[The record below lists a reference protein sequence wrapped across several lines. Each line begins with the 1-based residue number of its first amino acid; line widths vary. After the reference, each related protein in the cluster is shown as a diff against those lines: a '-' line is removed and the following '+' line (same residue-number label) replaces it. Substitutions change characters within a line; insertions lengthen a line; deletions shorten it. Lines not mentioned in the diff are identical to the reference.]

1 MKKFLLSFLISLFLF
16 PAIKAQLTN
25 YDKETALRL
34 VDANKEAIGLSAADV
49 SNVIVSSTYRSS
61 GTAMT
66 LVYLQQTYLGI
77 PIYNKMLV
85 LAFMDGKVVSNT
97 GKLMNNLESIAPSAN
112 PSVTEEAAVR
122 IAFKEEKL
130 PRPVITASK
139 KMADGR
145 RTNFGQL
152 AGTYDDVTSELLWFP
167 IEKANEVQLRLAW
180 QVVLAPK
187 GTDNMWQIT
196 IDAATGAVLDK
207 TNMVIFEDFDQH
219 RTRTGKKISTSP
231 QYLPSG
237 PVIGSYQNLNDGYF
251 RLQYRPSIVSTVN
264 YKVIAYPTEA
274 PSFAPASVQTN
285 PWALAPG
292 NATSL
297 GWHSNGTTDF
307 TISRGNNVWATEDT
321 LGTNTNNGRPAFS
334 STTPDP
340 LNFVTTP
347 NYGVEPSR
355 DSTMQQFCITN
366 LFYWNNVIHDMAYQ
380 YGFDEPA
387 GNFQENNQGRGGLG
401 NDHVMALAQ
410 SGAAGHIGNNANFST
425 PVDGQRGRMRMYLFS
440 AVNTTSMVVNS
451 PGTIAGSYTAV
462 EGAVSP
468 NNLLPNVGPV
478 TGQVI
483 YYNDDA
489 AGNTHYACNPPAN
502 SISGKVA
509 LIDRGFGGAVC
520 TATVPFVTKI
530 KNAQNAG
537 AIAVIMVNNV
547 AGAPITMGATTPDP
561 TITIPAVMISQSDGA
576 IIAAQLANNVNVTLS
591 GTAGQVLDG
600 DLDAGIV
607 CHEFTH
613 GISNR
618 LTGGPANSSC
628 LNNAEEGGEGW
639 SDYFALMMT
648 TNWVFASVNSGVNL
662 RPVGT
667 YVIGQSPT
675 GSGIRNYPY
684 TTNITANPLTYQ
696 HMGLGNVAPWV
707 LFPSSG
713 PTAGN
718 EVHNIGE
725 IWCLALWEM
734 TWGIIQQQNNINPN
748 LYDFSLANQGG
759 NTIALKLVMEG
770 MKLQP
775 CLPGFLDSRNAIL
788 TADKNLYG
796 GAHQCAIWT
805 AFAKRGMGYSALQG
819 SSNNTADQT
828 AAFDLPPAPTITT
841 QPADIT
847 VAVGANAVFTVAATA
862 PVNGAFITYKW
873 QVSTNGGATWADII
887 PFVTTPT
894 LTLTAVTAGM
904 NGNKYRCILQQG
916 CATTTSNI
924 ATLTVNVPAGFTFNS
939 PAPVVSNCPAPASM
953 TSTNLTATYFGG
965 HTANIN
971 LTASGNPGGTT
982 VTFSTNPLTT
992 VNNSTT
998 VTLNNTNTLAP
1009 GSYVITITGTSAPA
1023 TPQTR
1028 DITFTI
1034 NPGTGPAITGQPANQ
1049 TLCAGGNTSF
1059 SITSAAATSFQWQVS
1074 TDGGATFNNVT
1085 NGGVYSGATTATL
1098 SLTGVTGTMN
1108 GYRYRCIAT
1117 SICGNTTS
1125 NAAILTVDTA
1135 PSITSQPANPSGCT
1149 GGNATVSVVA
1159 AGTSLTYQW
1168 QLSTDG
1174 GTTFNNIAG
1183 ATTASYTIT
1192 GLTLAMNGYK
1202 YQCII
1207 SGICP
1212 VSPITTTVATLS
1224 VVTALN
1230 ISGQPAD
1237 VTVCVGNPASFT
1249 VTATGAS
1256 GYQWQISVDGGVT
1269 WSDIGGA
1276 TGTAYNIAS
1285 VTAGMNGNKF
1295 RCNIS
1300 SPCGNA
1306 TTTVATLTV
1315 NTLPT
1320 ITAQPANATLCVGSN
1335 NTFSVTATG
1344 TGITYQW
1351 QLSVTGCGGPWSNI
1365 VGANSPTYTITNI
1378 TAGQNN
1384 NAYQCIITGVCSP
1397 SATSNC
1403 ALLTVVTSVNV
1414 TTQPNNQTVCEGSS
1428 ASFTVAGSGTGI
1440 IYQWQVSTDGGA
1452 TWNNI
1457 AGATLAT
1464 YTIPAATIA
1473 MSGNRYRCQLSNAT
1487 CTTPG
1492 ISNAAILT
1500 VNSLPA
1506 VSTQPQSVSL
1516 CIGGSNTFSLV
1527 ASGTAITYQWQL
1539 STDGGA
1545 TWNNI
1550 AGATTFSYSVS
1561 VVTASMNGYRYRC
1574 IVSGTCTP
1582 PATSAVA
1589 LLTVNTPVAITAHP
1603 ASVNVCATG
1612 TVSFSVTA
1620 TGTSPGYQ
1628 WQESTNGGSSW
1639 TNIANGGVYSGAT
1652 SSTLTLTAVTAAM
1665 NGNLYRC
1672 IVAGAAPCGSLNSNN
1687 ATLNVTPQ
1695 PVITA
1700 SPYTSLLPGQTT
1712 TLSVNVAPAPGL
1724 TFVWSL
1730 NGTVIPGATG
1740 NSVTATINQLGNY
1753 QVVVTNSSGSCQSS
1767 IVNITHA
1774 VSSRLFI
1781 FPSPND
1787 GQFNV
1792 TYYNNGGA
1800 STQRRIIIVNAD
1812 GQLAYDK
1819 VFNISGPYTL
1829 LNIDM
1834 QRAATGIYVVEVFD
1848 NSGKKL
1854 AEGKVHIR

>member
-1 MKKFLLSFLISLFLF
+1 MKKFLLSFLISLLF
-16 PAIKAQLTN
+16 FPTIDAQVTDF
-25 YDKETALRL
+25 DKVTALKL
-34 VDANKEAIGLSAADV
+34 VDANKEAIGLSAADL

-61 GTAMT
+61 GTPMT
-66 LVYLQQTYLGI
+66 MVYLQQTHLGI
-77 PIYNKMLV
+77 PVYNKMLV
-85 LAFMDGKVVSNT
+85 LAFTDGKVVSNA
-97 GKLMNNLESIAPSAN
+97 GKLMTNLESIAPSAN
-112 PSVTEEAAVR
+112 PSVTEVAAVR

-130 PRPVITASK
+130 SPPVIVGSR
-139 KMADGR
+139 KMSDGR

-167 IEKANEVQLRLAW
+167 IEKNNQVQLKLAW

-187 GTDNMWQIT
+187 GTDDMWQIS
-196 IDAATGAVLDK
+196 IDAATGNILDK
-207 TNMVIFEDFDQH
+207 VNMVIFEDFDQH
-219 RTRTGKKISTSP
+219 RIRAGGKFSTSTQNIP
-231 QYLPSG
+231 IG
-237 PVIGSYQNLNDGYF
+237 PVNGSYKSANNGYDQ
-251 RLQYRPSIVSTVN
+251 LQYRPSLVSIVN
-264 YKVIAYPTEA
+264 YNVIPYPVEA
-274 PSFAPASVQTN
+274 PSYGPAAIRTN

-297 GWHSNGTTDF
+297 GWHSNGTTDY

-340 LNFVTTP
+340 LNFVAIP
-347 NYGVEPSR
+347 NYNVEPSH

-366 LFYWNNVIHDMAYQ
+366 LFYWNNTIHDMAYQ
-380 YGFDEPA
+380 YGFDEPS

-425 PVDGQRGRMRMYLFS
+425 PVDGGRGRMRMYLFS

-451 PGTIAGSYTAV
+451 PGTIAGSYVAV

-489 AGNTHYACNPPAN
+489 AGNTHFACNPPAN
-502 SISGKVA
+502 SITGKIA
-509 LIDRGFGGAVC
+509 MIDRGFGGAVC

-576 IIAAQLANNVNVTLS
+576 IIAAQLGNNVNVTLS

-600 DLDAGIV
+600 DLDAGII

-667 YVIGQSPT
+667 YVIGQTPT

-684 TTNITANPLTYQ
+684 TTNITANPLTYA
-696 HMGLGNVAPWV
+696 HMGLGAVPPWI
-707 LFPSSG
+707 FSNGS
-713 PTAGN
+713 

-725 IWCLALWEM
+725 IWCVALWEM

-759 NTIALKLVMEG
+759 NTIALKIVMEG
-770 MKLQP
+770 MRLQP
-775 CLPGFLDSRNAIL
+775 CLPGFLDARNAIL

-796 GAHQCAIWT
+796 GVHQCAIWT
-805 AFAKRGMGYSALQG
+805 AFAKRGMGYSAIQG

-841 QPADIT
+841 QPTDVT
-847 VAVGANAVFTVAATA
+847 VLAGANAVFTVAATA

-873 QVSTNGGATWADII
+873 QVSTNGGATWNDII

-894 LTLTAVTAGM
+894 LTLTAVTVGM
-904 NGNKYRCILQQG
+904 NGYKYRCILQQG
-916 CATTTSNI
+916 CATTTSNV

-939 PAPVVSNCPAPASM
+939 PAPVISSCPAPASM

-1009 GSYVITITGTSAPA
+1009 GSYVITVTGTSSGV
-1023 TPQTR
+1023 TTQTR

-1034 NPGTGPAITGQPANQ
+1034 NPGTGPAITAHPSNQ
-1049 TLCAGGNTSF
+1049 TLCVGGNTSF
-1059 SITSAAATSFQWQVS
+1059 SITSATATSFQWQVS
-1074 TDGGATFNNVT
+1074 TDGGATYNNVT
-1085 NGGVYSGATTATL
+1085 NGGVYSNATTATL
-1098 SLTGVTGTMN
+1098 NLTGVTGAMN
-1108 GYRYRCIAT
+1108 NYRYRCVAGT
-1117 SICGNTTS
+1117 VCGTTTS
-1125 NAAILTVDTA
+1125 NAGILTVNTPPA
-1135 PSITSQPANPSGCT
+1135 ITTQPSNPSGCT
-1149 GGNATVSVVA
+1149 GGSATVSVVA
-1159 AGTSLTYQW
+1159 SGSNLTYQW

-1174 GTTFNNIAG
+1174 GTVFNNIGG
-1183 ATTASYTIT
+1183 ATSPSYTIT

-1207 SGICP
+1207 TGVCP
-1212 VSPITTTVATLS
+1212 VSPITTNIVTLS

-1230 ISGQPAD
+1230 ISGQPTD
-1237 VTVCVGNPASFT
+1237 VTVCAGSPASFT

-1256 GYQWQISVDGGVT
+1256 GYQWQISTDGGVT
-1269 WSDIGGA
+1269 WTDIGGA
-1276 TGTAYNIAS
+1276 TAATYTIAS

-1315 NTLPT
+1315 NTLPA
-1320 ITAQPANATLCVGSN
+1320 ITAQPSSVTLCAGSN

-1365 VGANSPTYTITNI
+1365 IGANSSTYTITNI

-1397 SATSNC
+1397 AVTSSC

-1414 TTQPNNQTVCEGSS
+1414 TTQPVSQTVCEGSS
-1428 ASFTVAGSGTGI
+1428 VSFTVAGSGTGI
-1440 IYQWQVSTDGGA
+1440 IYQWQLSTDGGN

-1457 AGATLAT
+1457 AGATNAT
-1464 YTIPAATIA
+1464 YTIPAVTIA

-1500 VNSLPA
+1500 VNSIPA
-1506 VSTQPQSVSL
+1506 VSTQPQSASV
-1516 CIGGSNTFSLV
+1516 CVGGSNTFSLV

-1550 AGATTFSYSVS
+1550 GGATTASYTVS
-1561 VVTASMNGYRYRC
+1561 GATAGMNGYRYRC
-1574 IVSGTCTP
+1574 IISGTCTP
-1582 PATSAVA
+1582 PATSAA
-1589 LLTVNTPVAITAHP
+1589 AILTVNTPVAVTAHP
-1603 ASVNVCATG
+1603 TTVNVCATG
-1612 TVSFSVTA
+1612 SISFTVTA
-1620 TGTSPGYQ
+1620 TGSSPSYQ
-1628 WQESTNGGSSW
+1628 WQESTNGGSTW
-1639 TNIANGGVYSGAT
+1639 ANISNGGVYSGAT
-1652 SSTLTLTAVTAAM
+1652 TSSLTLTGITASM
-1665 NGNLYRC
+1665 NGNQYRC
-1672 IVAGAAPCGSLNSNN
+1672 TVIGSAPCGSLNSNS

-1700 SPYTSLLPGQTT
+1700 SPYTNLLPGQTT

-1724 TFVWSL
+1724 TFAWFL
-1730 NGTVIPGATG
+1730 NGTLIPGATG
-1740 NSVTATINQLGNY
+1740 NSVTATISSLGSY
-1753 QVVVTNSSGSCQSS
+1753 RVVVTNSAGSCQSS
-1767 IVNITHA
+1767 LFTVDASI
-1774 VSSRLFI
+1774 SSKLFI

-1787 GQFNV
+1787 GQFSV
-1792 TYYNNGGA
+1792 SYYNNGGA
-1800 STQRRIIIVNAD
+1800 STQRRIVIVD
-1812 GQLAYDK
+1812 SKGSMVYSRQ
-1819 VFNISGPYTL
+1819 FSISGPYTL
-1829 LNIDM
+1829 LNVDM
-1834 QRAATGIYVVEVFD
+1834 PQASTGIYVVEVFD
-1848 NSGKKL
+1848 NGGKKL
-1854 AEGKVHIR
+1854 AEGKVHVR